1 MNQNRHMFEHNVT
14 QALCWMCVADA
25 AVKVEH
31 GCFSWEGDEEQA
43 SWRLEDIELTIP
55 HGQLV
60 ALVGSVGAGKS
71 SILSA
76 LLGEMK
82 KDAGKVVINVSDQVN
97 LPHFVM
103 TVLVTKK

>member
-1 MNQNRHMFEHNVT
+1 MLHS
-14 QALCWMCVADA
+14 ACAADA
-25 AVKVEH
+25 AVKVE
-31 GCFSWEGDEEQA
+31 GGFFSWEGDDQQA
-43 SWRLEDIELTIP
+43 NWRLEDINMSIS

-82 KDAGKVVINVSDQVN
+82 KDAGRVVVNVGVAKQ
-97 LPHFVM
+97 
-103 TVLVTKK
+103 